1 MENLSGF
8 WELSGTCLGNSG
20 TSLGIVWDFQ
30 HLIINI
36 LTKKME
42 LNLGHVWDKFG
53 IFSGEVKNI

>member
-8 WELSGTCLGNSG
+8 WELSGTCLG
-20 TSLGIVWDFQ
+20 IVWNFQ
-30 HLIINI
+30 QLIINI

-42 LNLGHVWDKFG
+42 LNLGHVWEVLG